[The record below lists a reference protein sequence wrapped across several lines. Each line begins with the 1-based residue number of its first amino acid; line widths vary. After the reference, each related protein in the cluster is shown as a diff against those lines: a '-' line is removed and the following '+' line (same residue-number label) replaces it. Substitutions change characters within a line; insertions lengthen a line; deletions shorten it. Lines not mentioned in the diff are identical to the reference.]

1 MIKAGLIVG
10 AVALVLAAIAGFI
23 TPCIEPC
30 VGIFAGLVAGYL
42 AGVFQ
47 KPALSPEATKL
58 GASAGAIAGGVSVVG
73 SLIIGLINGL
83 TVKPENL
90 AAMYELLGIQA
101 ATVDETS
108 ILAIQLVTGCCMGLL
123 NVALGAGLGAAG
135 GAIWYKMTGSKLQQP
150 PAQQPPLVPP
160 AY

>member
-10 AVALVLAAIAGFI
+10 AVAALFTAIFGSVISPYCGICA
-23 TPCIEPC
+23 
-30 VGIFAGLVAGYL
+30 GIFAGLAAGYL
-42 AGVFQ
+42 AGMFQ

-58 GASAGAIAGGVSVVG
+58 GASAGAIAGGVSILG
-73 SLIIGLINGL
+73 SLIAAVVNGL
-83 TVKPENL
+83 MLDPADM
-90 AAMYELLGIQA
+90 AAMAEALGVTMQYDQA
-101 ATVDETS
+101 TIWGGQIFSA
-108 ILAIQLVTGCCMGLL
+108 CCVGLL
-123 NVALGAGLGAAG
+123 NVGIGAGLGAAG